1 MDRTFTLDEA
11 RALLEALRPDLER
24 IVDIRAEL
32 AGKAR
37 DHNAG
42 RDVAVADIKALE
54 ARMSQLLDGLGPRGV
69 EVKGY
74 APLLLD
80 FPVRHGNSVV
90 LACWL
95 ENEPALEWYH
105 DLDVGFMGRRRFDP
119 T

>member
-11 RALLEALRPDLER
+11 RALLDQLRPDLER
-24 IVDIRAEL
+24 IVAIRADL
-32 AGKAR
+32 ATKAR

-54 ARMSQLLDGLGPRGV
+54 ARMSQLLDGFAPRGV
-69 EVKGY
+69 DVKGY

-80 FPVRHGNSVV
+80 FPVRLDDGVV

-95 ENEPALEWYH
+95 ENEPGLDWYH
-105 DLDVGFMGRRRFDP
+105 DLDTGFMGRRRIP
-119 T
+119 TP

>member
-1 MDRTFTLDEA
+1 MQATFTLDEA
-11 RALLEALRPDLER
+11 RALLAELRPDLDR
-24 IVDIRAEL
+24 IVAVRAEL
-32 AGKAR
+32 ALRAR

-42 RDVAVADIKALE
+42 EDVAVADIKALE
-54 ARMSQLLDGLGPRGV
+54 ARMSQLLDSLPVKGV

-80 FPVRHGNSVV
+80 FPVEHDGRII

-105 DLDVGFMGRRRFDP
+105 DLDVGFMGRRRLVVP
-119 T
+119 